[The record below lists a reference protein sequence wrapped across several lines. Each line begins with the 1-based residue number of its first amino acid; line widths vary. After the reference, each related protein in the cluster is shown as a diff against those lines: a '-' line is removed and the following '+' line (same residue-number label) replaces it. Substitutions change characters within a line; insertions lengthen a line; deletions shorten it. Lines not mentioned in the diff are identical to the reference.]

1 MIAPASSRPLFS
13 TKTKPCF
20 NMLENKC
27 LKDWAKTKQKMQKHF
42 TGYPLFAPSAK
53 YQYNISNSLLVSVY
67 SYGDRFPL
75 SVGGRL
81 FAVLW
86 ILVGI
91 CVCSIFTA
99 ALTSSLTTLS
109 METKIAL
116 PGTKVLFHSMDKK
129 HSKLRGCCCTTAL
142 ETRGSQIG

>member
-1 MIAPASSRPLFS
+1 MPQTALSARTSGARVPPQLF
-13 TKTKPCF
+13 
-20 NMLENKC
+20 
-27 LKDWAKTKQKMQKHF
+27 
-42 TGYPLFAPSAK
+42 YPS
-53 YQYNISNSLLVSVY
+53 YGTDNISNSLLVSVY
-67 SYGDRFPL
+67 SYGDRFPQ

-81 FAVLW
+81 FAVVW

-91 CVCSIFTA
+91 CLCSIFTA

-129 HSKLRGCCCTTAL
+129 HSFEIERLLLFYNIVDKRLL
-142 ETRGSQIG
+142 SK